1 MNKITISGRMNS
13 ALIAL
18 TLIVSAFTA
27 AFSVTMITASSAN
40 AQAEGDREID
50 QVEQKINRVLGNV
63 AQPGTQVQSIAD
75 TQFDGIYQVEIGS
88 DVMFVLAQDDQVLL
102 GQLFDSK
109 QNINHS
115 AEAKKLRVGKL
126 MSNLDTSEMIVFGPE
141 SADRYINVFTDVDC
155 GYCRKLHSEIDA
167 INAAGI
173 QVRYMAFPRSGIGSK
188 TYNTM
193 VAVWCSQDQQSALTE
208 AKQGRYPKTISCANP
223 VSEQYTLGQQ
233 VGVAGTPTII
243 TDTGEMI
250 PGYVPAATLAARMGI
265 AQ

>member
-1 MNKITISGRMNS
+1 MNKNTISGHLNS
-13 ALIAL
+13 AFIAS
-18 TLIVSAFTA
+18 TLIVTTFAVTFA
-27 AFSVTMITASSAN
+27 VSVVTSSSAN
-40 AQAEGDREID
+40 AQTQIDMEID
-50 QVEQKINRVLGNV
+50 QVEQKINQVLGNV
-63 AQPGTQVQSIAD
+63 AQPGTQVQSISD

-88 DVMFVLAQDDQVLL
+88 DVMFVLAQGDQVLL

-109 QNINHS
+109 QNINYS
-115 AEAKKLRVGKL
+115 AEARKLRVGKL

-141 SADRYINVFTDVDC
+141 NAERYINVFTDVDC
-155 GYCRKLHSEIDA
+155 GYCRKLHSEVDA

-173 QVRYMAFPRSGIGSK
+173 QVRYMAFPRSGLGSK

-193 VAVWCSQDQQSALTE
+193 VSVWCSQDQQSALTE

-233 VGVAGTPTII
+233 VGVAGTPTIV

-250 PGYVPAATLAARMGI
+250 PGYVPADTLAARMGI
-265 AQ
+265 TQ